1 MPITLHNDP
10 NNKAKLP
17 ENFRPFFWSYR
28 FEDLDPQDNKKTV
41 IVQLVN
47 YGTLAHWQWL
57 VREYGIPEIRQVLQ
71 SIPATEINPRT
82 RALATL
88 LFSIPHWRHAYR
100 GAH

>member
-1 MPITLHNDP
+1 MPITPHAEP
-10 NNKAKLP
+10 NNKAELP
-17 ENFRPFFWSYR
+17 EDFRPFFWSYR

-57 VREYGIPEIRQVLQ
+57 VREYGIPEIRWVLQ
-71 SIPATEINPRT
+71 SIPETEINPRT